1 MADQGPTGPLPL
13 AEIIQYGG
21 MAIGAGL
28 AALLVRLGWK
38 KLPTPET
45 EVAIAGQA
53 TIVDTGPIKEML
65 KQVDLLTLQLQK
77 ATFAVDA
84 QNALHA
90 RTAAALEALALAMA
104 AYLKEQAERQ
114 EKLELEAL
122 VRAELRREMEA
133 HGEEPATQPTRKR

>member
-1 MADQGPTGPLPL
+1 MADPGPGPLQ
-13 AEIIQYGG
+13 EIIPYVGTV
-21 MAIGAGL
+21 IGTAL
-28 AALLVRLGWK
+28 AALLIHMGWK
-38 KLPTPET
+38 KPLTPDT

-77 ATFAVDA
+77 ATIAVDS

-114 EKLELEAL
+114 ERLELEAL
-122 VRAELRREMEA
+122 VRAELHREMEA
-133 HGEEPATQPTRKR
+133 RGEEPATQPTRKR

>member
-77 ATFAVDA
+77 ATIAVDA

-104 AYLKEQAERQ
+104 AYLKEQA
-114 EKLELEAL
+114 
-122 VRAELRREMEA
+122 
-133 HGEEPATQPTRKR
+133 